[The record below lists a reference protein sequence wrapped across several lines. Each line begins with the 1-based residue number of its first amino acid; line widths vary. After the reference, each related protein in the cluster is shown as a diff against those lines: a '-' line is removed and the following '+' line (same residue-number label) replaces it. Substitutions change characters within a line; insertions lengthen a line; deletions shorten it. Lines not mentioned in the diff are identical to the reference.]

1 MRKVGCVALLVAGT
15 LAAAKDKE
23 WTAASSDHFDMVT
36 TGGARKARAGILH
49 FEEVRDFFVRALG
62 FDPKLRQK
70 VRLVAFDSAEE
81 WKRFR
86 PGEAAIAFYQSGL
99 DRDTIAMES
108 LRGEVYQTAVH
119 EYVHLLLRHSG
130 GSFPVWLN
138 EGLAELYSSM
148 NSMGGKMR
156 VGDLHVGR
164 YQLLHSTKWLPME
177 QLVEVDHASP
187 IYRAKGHA
195 GIFYSQSWALAHMLM
210 LGELYRPKSGEF
222 VRQVA
227 FADVPTAKAFQSVY
241 GKTLFQVQKDLETYL
256 SANSI
261 RIMLFNY
268 KPEKP
273 PQPEI
278 RMATPFE
285 SELAVA
291 RLLSR
296 QDDARDADEI
306 FQRLE
311 EQQKDDLQLAEAHG
325 FHLLLKRKPAEARER
340 LERAVTAGSINPK
353 VYTQYAF
360 LVQGEAVEKAVA
372 ALKKAVELEPAD
384 KELRYYLGRMQLQAK
399 RPGEALSTLTEARP
413 VPPEHAV
420 GYLETLSY
428 IYLQFKKPEEARK
441 LLARVREL
449 AKSPEDQ
456 GRASALE
463 RNIEQW
469 ENYDAQRKA
478 AEERYAKYK
487 EAQSREG
494 TEAAAAVPV
503 VRRGDAE
510 AEPAEKKLI
519 ERTTEPGESLPKVS
533 GKLRL
538 VDCRGAQAIL
548 HLMVD
553 GKLRR
558 FRIDD
563 AGAVVITGTGV
574 NGSTVDFSCG
584 AQKDV
589 PVTLGIM
596 PQPDTRTATEG
607 LVRTLG
613 F

>member
-1 MRKVGCVALLVAGT
+1 MRRIGCVALLAAGT

-23 WTAASSDHFDMVT
+23 WTAAASDHFELVT
-36 TGGARKARAGILH
+36 TGGAKKARAGILH
-49 FEEVRDFFVRALG
+49 FEEVRDFFVHALG

-70 VRLVAFDSAEE
+70 VRLVAFDSPEE

-86 PGEAAIAFYQSGL
+86 PGENAIAFYQSGL

-130 GSFPVWLN
+130 GSFPLWLN

-148 NSMGGKMR
+148 NSVGGKMR

-177 QLVEVDHASP
+177 QLAEVDHSSP

-210 LGELYRPKSGEF
+210 LGDVYRPKASEF
-222 VRQVA
+222 LRQVA
-227 FADVPTAKAFQSVY
+227 FADVPTPKAFQTVY
-241 GKTLFQVQKDLETYL
+241 GKTLFQVQKDLESYL

-273 PQPEI
+273 PQPEV
-278 RMATPFE
+278 RAATPFE

-291 RLLSR
+291 RILSH
-296 QDDARDADEI
+296 QEDPRDADEI

-311 EQQKDDLQLAEAHG
+311 EQHKDDVQLAEAFG
-325 FHLLLKRKPAEARER
+325 FHLLQKRKPAEARER
-340 LERAVTAGSINPK
+340 LERAVSAGSVNPK
-353 VYTQYAF
+353 VYLRYAF
-360 LVQGEAVEKAVA
+360 LMQGEAADKSVA
-372 ALKKAVELEPAD
+372 ALRKAVELEPAD
-384 KELRYYLGRMQLQAK
+384 KELRYFLGRMLLTAK
-399 RPGEALSTLTEARP
+399 RPGEALSALTDARP

-420 GYLETLSY
+420 GYFEALGY
-428 IYLQFKKPEEARK
+428 IYLQFKKPDEARK
-441 LLARVREL
+441 ILARAREY
-449 AKSPEDQ
+449 AKAPEDQ
-456 GRASALE
+456 QRAATLE

-469 ENYDAQRKA
+469 ENFEAQRKT
-478 AEERYAKYK
+478 AEERYEKYK
-487 EAQSREG
+487 EAQARAG
-494 TEAAAAVPV
+494 NDATAVPTM
-503 VRRGDAE
+503 RRGDPDST
-510 AEPAEKKLI
+510 PAEKTLI
-519 ERTTEPGESLPKVS
+519 ERTTEPGESLPKVT

-548 HLMVD
+548 HLLVA

-563 AGAVVITGTGV
+563 PGSVVITGTGA

-589 PVTLGIM
+589 PVTLGIT
-596 PQPDTRTATEG
+596 PQPDARTATEG

>member
-1 MRKVGCVALLVAGT
+1 MRRIWCILWLAAGT
-15 LAAAKDKE
+15 LAAAKEKE
-23 WTAASSDHFDMVT
+23 WTAAASDHFELVT

-130 GSFPVWLN
+130 GSFPLWLN

-148 NSMGGKMR
+148 NVSAGKMR

-164 YQLLHSTKWLPME
+164 FQLLHSSKWLPME
-177 QLVEVDHASP
+177 QLATVDHDSP

-210 LGELYRPKSGEF
+210 LGEAYRPKAGEL

-227 FADVPTAKAFQSVY
+227 FADVPTAKAFQNVY
-241 GKTLFQVQKDLETYL
+241 GKTLFQVQKDLESYL

-261 RIMLFNY
+261 RIMLFDY

-273 PQPEI
+273 PQPDV
-278 RMATPFE
+278 RAASRFE
-285 SELAVA
+285 SELAIA
-291 RLLSR
+291 RLLSHE
-296 QDDARDADEI
+296 QGARDADEI
-306 FQRLE
+306 FERLE
-311 EQQKDDLQLAEAHG
+311 ETNKDDLQLAEAYG
-325 FHLLLKRKPAEARER
+325 FHLLRKRPAEARAR
-340 LERAVTAGSINPK
+340 LERAVAAGSVNPK

-360 LVQGEAVEKAVA
+360 LVQGEDAGKAVT
-372 ALKKAVELEPAD
+372 ALRKAVELEPGD
-384 KELRYYLGRMQLQAK
+384 KELRYFLGRMQLQAK

-420 GYLETLSY
+420 GYLETLAY
-428 IYLQFKKPEEARK
+428 VYLQFKKPEEARK

-449 AKSPEDQ
+449 AKSPDDER
-456 GRASALE
+456 RAAALE
-463 RNIEQW
+463 RNVQQW
-469 ENYDAQRKA
+469 EDYDAQRKA

-487 EAQSREG
+487 EAQTQAGNE
-494 TEAAAAVPV
+494 AAVPTI
-503 VRRGDAE
+503 RRGDAE
-510 AEPAEKKLI
+510 PAPAEKALI
-519 ERTTEPGESLPKVS
+519 ERTAEAGSTLPKVA
-533 GKLRL
+533 GKLRM

-548 HLMVD
+548 HLVVD

-589 PVTLGIM
+589 PVTLGIL
-596 PQPDTRTATEG
+596 PQPDARTATEG